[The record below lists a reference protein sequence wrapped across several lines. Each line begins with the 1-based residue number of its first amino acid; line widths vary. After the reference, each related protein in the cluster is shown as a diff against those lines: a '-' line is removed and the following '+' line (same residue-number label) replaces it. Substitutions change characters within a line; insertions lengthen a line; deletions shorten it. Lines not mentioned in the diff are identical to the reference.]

1 MLRLSQLCKA
11 GLAEDVRR
19 DEGLFATGL
28 VACRYYDN
36 EFARD
41 AGREVEA
48 MLMEGVD
55 VETETG
61 RFYQRERDEG
71 RAVGGGSM
79 EDDKAMAI
87 MEKYPRQERNEVLPK
102 KEIKEIIADVGK
114 IGVEVDEEEVE
125 KEEGKDEG

>member
-1 MLRLSQLCKA
+1 MGLYKLVEGGVYFVCEKIVDGGGVRKAAKAVKRHPNNIQIASYTVWMYKELCKA

-19 DEGLFATGL
+19 EEGLFAAGL
-28 VACRYYDN
+28 VACRFYDN

-61 RFYQRERDEG
+61 RFYLRERDEG
-71 RAVGGGSM
+71 RAVGGG
-79 EDDKAMAI
+79 
-87 MEKYPRQERNEVLPK
+87 
-102 KEIKEIIADVGK
+102 
-114 IGVEVDEEEVE
+114 
-125 KEEGKDEG
+125 

>member
-1 MLRLSQLCKA
+1 
-11 GLAEDVRR
+11 
-19 DEGLFATGL
+19 
-28 VACRYYDN
+28 
-36 EFARD
+36 
-41 AGREVEA
+41 
-48 MLMEGVD
+48 
-55 VETETG
+55 
-61 RFYQRERDEG
+61 
-71 RAVGGGSM
+71 M